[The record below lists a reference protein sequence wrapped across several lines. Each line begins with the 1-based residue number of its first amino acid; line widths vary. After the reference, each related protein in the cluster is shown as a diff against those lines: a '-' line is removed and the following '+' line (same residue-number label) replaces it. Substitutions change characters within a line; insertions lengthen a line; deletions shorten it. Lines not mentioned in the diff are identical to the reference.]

1 MRAPPASAVS
11 SLALSRAA
19 LLLAPL
25 AQHKGRLAVSVLA
38 IALGVALGYAVQLI
52 NAVALSEFSQ
62 AVRALAGEA
71 DLEIRGPRAGF
82 DESLYPRIARLAQVA
97 VASPV
102 LEADA
107 KLPGR
112 REPLRVLGI
121 DAFRAVQVQPA
132 LIGAAA
138 ADMLDLLRQD
148 AVFLSPAAAES
159 LGLKTGDRL
168 ALQVGLAEVSLRV
181 AGLLRGQ
188 GRERL
193 AVMDIASAQLV
204 LGRIG
209 SISRIDIRTRP
220 GADAAALQA
229 RLQVELPPGLVV
241 ERPRSDLQRNASLS
255 RAYRV
260 NLNVLALVAL
270 FTGGFLVFSAQAL
283 SVVRRRAQ
291 LALLRVLGVTR
302 GGLARMLL
310 AEGALI
316 GAAGAALGLAAG
328 YVIAAAVLQ
337 RFGADLGAGQF
348 RGLHPDL
355 HAEPW
360 ASALFFAL
368 GVVVAV
374 AGSLAAALEA
384 ARAAPAQALK
394 AGDEQ
399 TAFARLRP
407 AWPGTVLIVLGAICT
422 LPGPVGGIPLFG
434 YIAIALMLVGAL
446 ALMPRFATTVFGLL
460 PRPRGAGARLAL
472 AQLQGAPGQAA
483 VSLAAIVASFSL
495 MVAMAIMVAS
505 FRVSLSAWLD
515 QVLPADLYLRSGMG
529 GDTGY
534 LSPADEARIAALPGV
549 RRAEFL
555 RFQQLLLAPGRP
567 GVALL
572 ARSFGDDDPG
582 ARLPLV
588 GESHS
593 PRADEPPPLWA
604 SEAMVDLYGYRV
616 GAVVELPLAGK
627 LQRFTVAGIWR
638 DYARQHGSVIVR
650 RELYI
655 ALSGDRN
662 ANDAALYLA
671 PGASADAVVRA
682 IRARVP
688 GAANLEFGAPGD
700 IRARSLNV
708 FDRTFA
714 VTYALEA
721 VAVLIGLFGLS
732 SSFGALVLARSRE
745 FGMLRHVGMTRRQ
758 VGAMLAAEGALVS
771 ALGLA
776 LGLALGWVISL
787 VLIQVVNRQSFH
799 WSMELHP
806 PWGLLALLAAALL
819 ALATLTALASGR
831 RALGVDVV
839 RAVREDW

>member
-1 MRAPPASAVS
+1 MRAPAAPTLA
-11 SLALSRAA
+11 SLALSPAA
-19 LLLAPL
+19 LFLAPL
-25 AQHKGRLAVSVLA
+25 AQHKGRLAASVLA

-52 NAVALSEFSQ
+52 NAVALNEFSQ
-62 AVRALAGEA
+62 AVRSLAGEA

-82 DESLYPRIARLAQVA
+82 DEMLYPRVARLAQVA

-102 LEADA
+102 LEVKA

-112 REPLRVLGI
+112 REPLRVLGV
-121 DAFRAVQVQPA
+121 DAFRAVQVQPE
-132 LIGAAA
+132 LIGNTS
-138 ADMLDLLRQD
+138 ADSLDLLRPD
-148 AVFLSPAAAES
+148 SLFLSPAAANS
-159 LGLKTGDRL
+159 LGLKVGDRL
-168 ALQVGLAEVSLRV
+168 ALQVGLSEVSLRV
-181 AGLLRGQ
+181 AGLLRAS

-193 AVMDIASAQLV
+193 GVMDIAAAQLA
-204 LGRIG
+204 LNRIG
-209 SISRIDIRTRP
+209 RISRIDIRMRP
-220 GADAAALQA
+220 GADVGALQA
-229 RLQVELPPGLVV
+229 RLQAGLPPGLVV
-241 ERPRSDLQRNASLS
+241 ERPQSDLQRNASMS

-302 GGLARMLL
+302 GGMVRMLL

-316 GAAGAALGLAAG
+316 GAAGAAIGLAAG
-328 YVIAAAVLQ
+328 YIMAAAVLR
-337 RFGADLGAGQF
+337 RFGADLGAGEF
-348 RGLHPDL
+348 RGLYPDL
-355 HAEPW
+355 HADPW
-360 ASALFFAL
+360 TGALFFAL
-368 GVVVAV
+368 GVLVAV

-399 TAFARLRP
+399 TAFAHLRP
-407 AWPGTVLIVLGAICT
+407 AWPGITLLALGALCT
-422 LPGPVGGIPLFG
+422 AAGPVGGIPLFG
-434 YIAIALMLVGAL
+434 YIAIALMLVGTL
-446 ALMPRFATTVFGLL
+446 ALMPRLASTVFALL

-505 FRVSLSAWLD
+505 FRISLDGWLD
-515 QVLPADLYLRSGMG
+515 RVLPADLYLRTGLG
-529 GDTGY
+529 GDTAY
-534 LSPADEARIAALPGV
+534 LSPPDEARIAALPGV

-555 RFQQLLLAPGRP
+555 RIEQLLLDPGKPR
-567 GVALL
+567 VALL
-572 ARSFGDDDPG
+572 ARSLPRDDPG

-588 GESHS
+588 GAERL
-593 PRADEPPPLWA
+593 PRPDAPPPLWA
-604 SEAMVDLYGYRV
+604 SEAMVDLYGYKV
-616 GAVVELPLAGK
+616 GEVVALPLADK
-627 LQRFTVAGIWR
+627 MRRFTVAGIWR
-638 DYARQHGSVIVR
+638 DYARQQGSVIIER
-650 RELYI
+650 DRYI
-655 ALSGDRN
+655 AYSGDRN
-662 ANDAALYLA
+662 STDAALYLA
-671 PGASADAVVRA
+671 PGASAAAVLQE
-682 IRARVP
+682 IRARIP
-688 GAANLEFGAPGD
+688 GAANLESGSPGE
-700 IRARSLNV
+700 IRARSLKV

-745 FGMLRHVGMTRRQ
+745 FGMLRHIGMTRRQ
-758 VGAMLAAEGALVS
+758 VGAMLATEGALVS

-776 LGLALGWVISL
+776 LGLALGWVIGL
-787 VLIQVVNRQSFH
+787 VLIHVVNRQSFH

-806 PWGLLALLAAALL
+806 PWALLALLAAALVL
-819 ALATLTALASGR
+819 LATLTALASGR

>member
-1 MRAPPASAVS
+1 MRGLYAP
-11 SLALSRAA
+11 ALSRSA
-19 LLLAPL
+19 LLLAPM

-52 NAVALSEFSQ
+52 NAVALNEFSQ
-62 AVRALAGEA
+62 AVRSLAGEA

-82 DESLYPRIARLAQVA
+82 DELLYARIARLPQVA
-97 VASPV
+97 AASPV
-102 LEADA
+102 LEVDA

-112 REPLRVLGI
+112 REALRVLGV
-121 DAFRAVQVQPA
+121 DAFRAVAVQPG
-132 LIGAAA
+132 LIGDAPA
-138 ADMLDLLRQD
+138 DLLELLRPD
-148 AVFLSPAAAES
+148 ALFLSPAAAES

-168 ALQVGLAEVSLRV
+168 AVQVGLAEVSLRV
-181 AGLLRGQ
+181 AGLLRGG
-188 GRERL
+188 GRERVG
-193 AVMDIASAQLV
+193 VMDIAAAQLA
-204 LGRIG
+204 LGRMG
-209 SISRIDIRTRP
+209 NISRLDLRLRP

-229 RLQVELPPGLVV
+229 RWQSDLPPGLIV
-241 ERPRSDLQRNASLS
+241 ERPQSDLQRNASLS

-291 LALLRVLGVTR
+291 LALLRVLGVSR

-316 GAAGAALGLAAG
+316 GAAGAAVGLVLGYLM
-328 YVIAAAVLQ
+328 AAAVLA

-348 RGLHPDL
+348 RGLHPHL

-360 ASALFFAL
+360 TAALFFAL
-368 GVVVAV
+368 GVLVSV
-374 AGSLAAALEA
+374 AGSLTVALEA

-399 TAFARLRP
+399 QAFARLRP
-407 AWPGTVLIVLGAICT
+407 AWPGSVLIVLGVACT
-422 LPGPVGGIPLFG
+422 AAGPVAGVPLFG
-434 YIAIALMLVGAL
+434 YLAIALMLVGTL
-446 ALMPRFATTVFGLL
+446 ALMPRLATVVFGLL
-460 PRPRGAGARLAL
+460 PRPRAAGASLAL

-505 FRVSLSAWLD
+505 FRVSLAAWLD
-515 QVLPADLYLRSGMG
+515 QVLPADLYVRTGVS
-529 GDTGY
+529 GDTAF
-534 LSPADEARIAALPGV
+534 LSPQDEARIAALPGV
-549 RRAEFL
+549 RRVEFL
-555 RFQQLLLAPGRP
+555 RFQQLLLEPGKPR
-567 GVALL
+567 VALL
-572 ARSFGDDDPG
+572 ARSFERADAG

-588 GESHS
+588 GDALLPGEG
-593 PRADEPPPLWA
+593 APPPLWA
-604 SEAMVDLYGYRV
+604 SEAMADLYGYRV
-616 GAVVELPLAGK
+616 GGIVELPLAGA

-638 DYARQHGSVIVR
+638 DYARQHGSVIVER
-650 RELYI
+650 ALY
-655 ALSGDRN
+655 ARLSGDRN
-662 ANDAALYLA
+662 SNDAALYLQ
-671 PGASADAVVRA
+671 PGASPGDIERAVRSA
-682 IRARVP
+682 LA
-688 GAANLEFGAPGD
+688 GSANLEFGAPGD
-700 IRARSLNV
+700 IRARSLDV

-758 VGAMLAAEGALVS
+758 IGAMLATEGALVS

-787 VLIQVVNRQSFH
+787 VLIHVVNRQSFH

-806 PWGLLALLAAALL
+806 PWGLLTLLAAALL

>member
-1 MRAPPASAVS
+1 MPAP
-11 SLALSRAA
+11 AA
-19 LLLAPL
+19 LTLSPAALFLAPL

-52 NAVALSEFSQ
+52 NAVALNEFSQ
-62 AVRALAGEA
+62 AVRSLAGEA
-71 DLEIRGPRAGF
+71 DLEIRGPRSGF
-82 DESLYPRIARLAQVA
+82 DELLYPRIARLPQVA

-102 LEADA
+102 LEVDA

-112 REPLRVLGI
+112 QEALRLLGM
-121 DAFRAVQVQPA
+121 DAFRAAQVQPG
-132 LIGAAA
+132 LIGNAP
-138 ADMLDLLRQD
+138 ADLLDLLRPD
-148 AVFLSPAAAES
+148 ALFLSPAAAGW
-159 LGLKTGDRL
+159 LGLKAGDRL
-168 ALQVGLAEVSLRV
+168 AVQVGLAEVSLRV
-181 AGLLRGQ
+181 AGLLHDS

-193 AVMDIASAQLV
+193 GVMDIAAAQLA

-209 SISRIDIRTRP
+209 SISRLDIRMRP
-220 GADAAALQA
+220 GADADALQA
-229 RLQVELPPGLVV
+229 RVQAELPPGLIV
-241 ERPRSDLQRNASLS
+241 ERPQSDLQRNASLS
-255 RAYRV
+255 RSYRV

-283 SVVRRRAQ
+283 SVVRRRSQ

-302 GGLARMLL
+302 GGLVRMLL

-316 GAAGAALGLAAG
+316 GAAGAAIGLAAG
-328 YVIAAAVLQ
+328 YLIAAAVLE
-337 RFGADLGAGQF
+337 RFGADLGSGQF
-348 RGLHPDL
+348 RELHPDL

-360 ASALFFAL
+360 ASALFFVL
-368 GVVVAV
+368 GVLVAA
-374 AGSLAAALEA
+374 AGSLAAALDA

-399 TAFARLRP
+399 TAFARLQP
-407 AWPGTVLIVLGAICT
+407 VWPGAALIALGVLCT
-422 LPGPVGGIPLFG
+422 APGPVGGVPLFG
-434 YIAIALMLVGAL
+434 YAAIGLMLVGTL
-446 ALMPRFATTVFGLL
+446 ALMPRLATRVFGLL

-472 AQLQGAPGQAA
+472 AQLQGASGQAA

-505 FRVSLSAWLD
+505 FRVSLDAWLD
-515 QVLPADLYLRSGMG
+515 QVLPADLYLRTGVGGIS
-529 GDTGY
+529 GDTAY
-534 LSPADEARIAALPGV
+534 LLPADEARIAALPGV

-555 RFQQLLLAPGRP
+555 RIQQLLLEPGRP
-567 GVALL
+567 RVTLF
-572 ARSFGDDDPG
+572 ARSLDRDDPG
-582 ARLPLV
+582 RQLPLV
-588 GESHS
+588 SDALP
-593 PRADEPPPLWA
+593 PRPGEPPPLWA
-604 SEAMVDLYGYRV
+604 SEAMVDLYGYAL
-616 GAVVELPLAGK
+616 GKVVEVPIAGK

-638 DYARQHGSVIVR
+638 DYARQHGTVIIER
-650 RELYI
+650 DLYV
-655 ALSGDRN
+655 AYSGDHN
-662 ANDAALYLA
+662 SNDAALYLA
-671 PGASADAVVRA
+671 PRARPKAIEQA
-682 IRARVP
+682 IRAGVP
-688 GAANLEFGAPGD
+688 GAANLEFGEPGT
-700 IRARSLNV
+700 IRARSLNI

-758 VGAMLAAEGALVS
+758 IGVMLAAEGALVS

-787 VLIQVVNRQSFH
+787 VLIHVVNRQSFH

-819 ALATLTALASGR
+819 LLATLTALASGR

-839 RAVREDW
+839 RAVRDDW

>member
-1 MRAPPASAVS
+1 VKPAP
-11 SLALSRAA
+11 ALLTLSPAA
-19 LLLAPL
+19 LFLAPL

-52 NAVALSEFSQ
+52 NAVAINEFSQ
-62 AVRALAGEA
+62 AVQSLAGEA
-71 DLEIRGPRAGF
+71 DLEIRGPRSGF
-82 DESLYPRIARLAQVA
+82 DEMLYPRIARLPQVA

-102 LEADA
+102 LEVDA
-107 KLPGR
+107 RLPGR
-112 REPLRVLGI
+112 QEPLRLLGM
-121 DAFRAVQVQPA
+121 DAFRAAYVQPG
-132 LIGAAA
+132 LIGNAP
-138 ADMLDLLRQD
+138 ADMLELLRPD
-148 AVFLSPAAAES
+148 ALFLSPAAAEW
-159 LGLKTGDRL
+159 LGVKTGEIL
-168 ALQVGLAEVSLRV
+168 KVQVGLAMVDLRV
-181 AGLLRGQ
+181 AGLLRGS

-193 AVMDIASAQLV
+193 GVMDIAAAQLALV
-204 LGRIG
+204 RMGT
-209 SISRIDIRTRP
+209 ISRLDIRTRP
-220 GADAAALQA
+220 GADVGALQA
-229 RLQVELPPGLVV
+229 SVQAGLPPGLIV
-241 ERPRSDLQRNASLS
+241 ERPQSDLQRNANLS
-255 RAYRV
+255 RSYRV

-302 GGLARMLL
+302 GGIVRLLL

-316 GAAGAALGLAAG
+316 GAAGAAIGLLAG
-328 YVIAAAVLQ
+328 YLVAGAVLE

-360 ASALFFAL
+360 ASALFFVL
-368 GVVVAV
+368 GVLVAA
-374 AGSLAAALEA
+374 AGSLAAALDA

-399 TAFARLRP
+399 TAFARLQP
-407 AWPGTVLIVLGAICT
+407 AWPGAALIALGVLCT
-422 LPGPVGGIPLFG
+422 ASGPVGGVPLFG
-434 YIAIALMLVGAL
+434 YVAIALMLVGTL
-446 ALMPRFATTVFGLL
+446 ALMPRLATMVFGLL

-505 FRVSLSAWLD
+505 FRISLDAWLD
-515 QVLPADLYLRSGMG
+515 QVLPADLYLRSGLA
-529 GDTGY
+529 GDTAY
-534 LSPADEARIAALPGV
+534 LAPQDEARIAALPGV

-555 RFQQLLLAPGRP
+555 RIQQLLLAPGRP
-567 GVALL
+567 RVALL
-572 ARSFGDDDPG
+572 ARSLDRNDPG
-582 ARLPLV
+582 RRLPLV
-588 GESHS
+588 GDALP
-593 PRADEPPPLWA
+593 PRSGEPPPLWA
-604 SEAMVDLYGYRV
+604 SEAMVDLYGYSV
-616 GAVVELPLAGK
+616 GKVVELPLAGK

-638 DYARQHGSVIVR
+638 DYARQHGSVIIER
-650 RELYI
+650 DLYI
-655 ALSGDRN
+655 AYSGDRN
-662 ANDAALYLA
+662 SNDAALYLA
-671 PGASADAVVRA
+671 PGASPKAIEQA
-682 IRARVP
+682 IRAGIP
-688 GAANLEFGAPGD
+688 GAANLEFGAPGA
-700 IRARSLNV
+700 IRARSLDI

-758 VGAMLAAEGALVS
+758 IGAMLAAEGALVS

-787 VLIQVVNRQSFH
+787 VLIHVVNRQSFH
-799 WSMELHP
+799 WSMDLHL
-806 PWGLLALLAAALL
+806 PWGLLALLAVALL
-819 ALATLTALASGR
+819 LLATLTALASGR

>member
-1 MRAPPASAVS
+1 MPAVL
-11 SLALSRAA
+11 SLSPAA
-19 LLLAPL
+19 LFLAPL

-52 NAVALSEFSQ
+52 NAVALNEFSQ
-62 AVRALAGEA
+62 AVRSLAGEA
-71 DLEIRGPRAGF
+71 DLEIRGPRSGF
-82 DESLYPRIARLAQVA
+82 DELLYPRLARLAQVA

-102 LEADA
+102 LEVDA

-112 REPLRVLGI
+112 QEPLRVLGV
-121 DAFRAVQVQPA
+121 DAFRAAQVQPA
-132 LIGAAA
+132 LIGNAP
-138 ADMLDLLRQD
+138 ADLLDLLRPD
-148 AVFLSPAAAES
+148 ALFLSPAAADW

-168 ALQVGLAEVSLRV
+168 AVQVGLAEVSLRV
-181 AGLLRGQ
+181 AGLLHSG

-193 AVMDIASAQLV
+193 AVMDIAAAQAA

-209 SISRIDIRTRP
+209 SISRLDIRMRP
-220 GADAAALQA
+220 GVDADALLA
-229 RLQVELPPGLVV
+229 RLQAELPPGLIV
-241 ERPRSDLQRNASLS
+241 ERPQSDLQRNASLS
-255 RAYRV
+255 RSYRV

-302 GGLARMLL
+302 GGLVRMLL

-316 GAAGAALGLAAG
+316 GAAGAAIGLAAG
-328 YVIAAAVLQ
+328 YLIAALVLD

-368 GVVVAV
+368 GVLVAA
-374 AGSLAAALEA
+374 AGSLAVALEA

-399 TAFARLRP
+399 EAFARLRS
-407 AWPGTVLIVLGAICT
+407 AWPGIALIVLGVLCT
-422 LPGPVGGIPLFG
+422 APGPVGGVPLFG
-434 YIAIALMLVGAL
+434 YIAIALMLVGTL
-446 ALMPRFATTVFGLL
+446 ALMPRLATTVFGLL

-505 FRVSLSAWLD
+505 FRVSLDAWLD
-515 QVLPADLYLRSGMG
+515 YVLPADLYLRTGIG
-529 GDTGY
+529 GDTAY
-534 LSPADEARIAALPGV
+534 IAPQDEARIAALPGV

-555 RFQQLLLAPGRP
+555 RIQYFLLEAGRPRVALFARTLDRDAPGQ
-567 GVALL
+567 
-572 ARSFGDDDPG
+572 
-582 ARLPLV
+582 RLPLV
-588 GESHS
+588 SEASR

-604 SEAMVDLYGYRV
+604 SEAMVDLYGYAL
-616 GAVVELPLAGK
+616 GKVVEVPIAGK
-627 LQRFTVAGIWR
+627 AQRFTVAGIWR
-638 DYARQHGSVIVR
+638 DYARQHGTVIIER
-650 RELYI
+650 DLY
-655 ALSGDRN
+655 ASLSGDRN
-662 ANDAALYLA
+662 SNDAALYLA
-671 PGASADAVVRA
+671 PGASPRAIEQAVRA
-682 IRARVP
+682 DIP
-688 GAANLEFGAPGD
+688 GGDYIEIGEPGM
-700 IRARSLNV
+700 IRARSLNI

-721 VAVLIGLFGLS
+721 AAVLIGLFGMS

-745 FGMLRHVGMTRRQ
+745 FGMLRHIGMTRRQ
-758 VGAMLAAEGALVS
+758 IGAMLAAEGALVS

-787 VLIQVVNRQSFH
+787 VLIHVVNRQSFH

-806 PWGLLALLAAALL
+806 PWGLLVLLAAALL

>member
-1 MRAPPASAVS
+1 MAAAAVL
-11 SLALSRAA
+11 SLSPAA
-19 LLLAPL
+19 LFLAPL

-52 NAVALSEFSQ
+52 NAVALNEFSQ

-71 DLEIRGPRAGF
+71 DLVIRGPRAGF
-82 DESLYPRIARLAQVA
+82 DEMLYARIARLPQVA

-112 REPLRVLGI
+112 REPLRVLGV
-121 DAFRAVQVQPA
+121 DAFRAAEVQPG
-132 LIGAAA
+132 LIGDAP
-138 ADMLDLLRQD
+138 ADRLELLRPD
-148 AVFLSPAAAES
+148 TLFLSPAAADS
-159 LGLKTGDRL
+159 LGVTTGDRL
-168 ALQVGLAEVSLRV
+168 ALLVGLNEVSLRV
-181 AGLLRGQ
+181 AGLLRGS

-193 AVMDIASAQLV
+193 GVMDIAAAQLALV
-204 LGRIG
+204 RIG
-209 SISRIDIRTRP
+209 SISRLDLRLRP
-220 GADAAALQA
+220 GADADALQA
-229 RLQVELPPGLVV
+229 RLQAELPPGLLV
-241 ERPRSDLQRNASLS
+241 ERPQSDVQRNASLS
-255 RAYRV
+255 RSYRV

-302 GGLARMLL
+302 GGLVRMLL

-316 GAAGAALGLAAG
+316 GAAGAAIGLVAG
-328 YVIAAAVLQ
+328 YLTAAAVLA

-348 RGLHPDL
+348 RGAHPDL
-355 HAEPW
+355 QVEPW

-368 GVVVAV
+368 GVLVAV
-374 AGSLAAALEA
+374 AGSLAVALEA
-384 ARAAPAQALK
+384 GRAAPAQALK

-407 AWPGTVLIVLGAICT
+407 AWPGIVLVAMGVLCT
-422 LPGPVGGIPLFG
+422 VPGPVGDIPLFG
-434 YIAIALMLVGAL
+434 YAAIALMLVGTL
-446 ALMPRFATTVFGLL
+446 ALMPRLATTVFGLL
-460 PRPRGAGARLAL
+460 PSPRGAGARLAL

-505 FRVSLSAWLD
+505 FRVSLDAWLD
-515 QVLPADLYLRSGMG
+515 QVLPADLYLRTGVG
-529 GDTGY
+529 GDTAY
-534 LSPADEARIAALPGV
+534 LSPQDEARIAALTGV

-555 RFQQLLLAPGRP
+555 RIQQLLLAPGRP
-567 GVALL
+567 RVALF
-572 ARSFGDDDPG
+572 ARTLDRDDPG
-582 ARLPLV
+582 RRLPLV
-588 GESHS
+588 SAS
-593 PRADEPPPLWA
+593 LPPRPGEPPPLWA
-604 SEAMVDLYGYRV
+604 SEAMVDLYGYAL
-616 GAVVELPLAGK
+616 GQVVEVPIAGK
-627 LQRFTVAGIWR
+627 VQRFTVAGIWR
-638 DYARQHGSVIVR
+638 DYARQHGTVIIER
-650 RELYI
+650 DLYI
-655 ALSGDRN
+655 AYSGDRYS
-662 ANDAALYLA
+662 NDGALYLA
-671 PGASADAVVRA
+671 PGASPDAIEQA
-682 IRARVP
+682 IRAGIP
-688 GAANLEFGAPGD
+688 GAENLEFGSPGA
-700 IRARSLNV
+700 IRATSLNV

-758 VGAMLAAEGALVS
+758 IGAMLAAEGALVS
-771 ALGLA
+771 ALGVA

-787 VLIQVVNRQSFH
+787 VLIHVVNRQSFH

-819 ALATLTALASGR
+819 LLATLTALASGR

>member
-1 MRAPPASAVS
+1 MAAPAV
-11 SLALSRAA
+11 LTLSPAA
-19 LLLAPL
+19 LFLAPL
-25 AQHKGRLAVSVLA
+25 AQHKGRLAISVLA

-52 NAVALSEFSQ
+52 NAVALNEFSQ
-62 AVRALAGEA
+62 VVRSLAGEA
-71 DLEIRGPRAGF
+71 DLEIRGPRAGY
-82 DESLYPRIARLAQVA
+82 DEMLYPRLARLAQVA

-102 LEADA
+102 LEIDA

-112 REPLRVLGI
+112 PEALRVLGV
-121 DAFRAVQVQPA
+121 DAFRAAQVQPG
-132 LIGAAA
+132 LIGNAP
-138 ADMLDLLRQD
+138 ADLLDLLRPD
-148 AVFLSPAAAES
+148 ALFLSPAAADW

-168 ALQVGLAEVSLRV
+168 AVQVGLAEVNLRV
-181 AGLLRGQ
+181 AGLLHGS

-193 AVMDIASAQLV
+193 GVMDIAAAQATF
-204 LGRIG
+204 GRIG
-209 SISRIDIRTRP
+209 SISRLDIRTRP
-220 GADAAALQA
+220 GADVDALQA
-229 RLQVELPPGLVV
+229 RVQAELPPGLVV
-241 ERPRSDLQRNASLS
+241 ERPQSDLQRNASLS
-255 RAYRV
+255 RSYRV

-283 SVVRRRAQ
+283 SVVRRRSQ

-316 GAAGAALGLAAG
+316 GAAGAAIGLAAG
-328 YVIAAAVLQ
+328 YVMAAAVLQ

-360 ASALFFAL
+360 ATALFFLL
-368 GVVVAV
+368 GVLVAA
-374 AGSLAAALEA
+374 AGSLAVAWDA

-399 TAFARLRP
+399 QAFARLQP
-407 AWPGTVLIVLGAICT
+407 AWPGIALIVLGALCT
-422 LPGPVGGIPLFG
+422 AAGPVGGVPLFG
-434 YIAIALMLVGAL
+434 YTAIGLMLVGTL
-446 ALMPRFATTVFGLL
+446 ALMPRLATMVFGLL
-460 PRPRGAGARLAL
+460 PRPNGAGARLAL

-505 FRVSLSAWLD
+505 FRVSLDTWLD
-515 QVLPADLYLRSGMG
+515 HLLPADLYLRTGIG
-529 GDTGY
+529 GDSSF
-534 LSPADEARIAALPGV
+534 LAPQDEARIAALPGV

-555 RFQQLLLAPGRP
+555 RIQQLLLEPGRP
-567 GVALL
+567 RVALF
-572 ARSFGDDDPG
+572 ARALDRDDPG
-582 ARLPLV
+582 GRLPLV
-588 GESHS
+588 SAALA
-593 PRADEPPPLWA
+593 PRAGEPPPLWA
-604 SEAMVDLYGYRV
+604 SEAMVDLYGYAL
-616 GAVVELPLAGK
+616 GKVVELPIAGK
-627 LQRFTVAGIWR
+627 SQRFTVAGIWR
-638 DYARQHGSVIVR
+638 DYARQHGTVIIE
-650 RELYI
+650 RELY
-655 ALSGDRN
+655 ASLSGDRN
-662 ANDAALYLA
+662 SNDAALYLA
-671 PGASADAVVRA
+671 PGASPRA
-682 IRARVP
+682 IEQAIRTTVP
-688 GAANLEFGAPGD
+688 GGDHIEIGEPGL
-700 IRARSLNV
+700 IRARSLSI

-758 VGAMLAAEGALVS
+758 IGAMLATEGALVS
-771 ALGLA
+771 GLGLA

-787 VLIQVVNRQSFH
+787 VLIHVVNRQSFH

-806 PWGLLALLAAALL
+806 PWGLLALLALALL
-819 ALATLTALASGR
+819 SLATLTALASGR

>member
-1 MRAPPASAVS
+1 MRAPA
-11 SLALSRAA
+11 LLTLSRAA
-19 LLLAPL
+19 LFLAPL

-52 NAVALSEFSQ
+52 NAVAANEFSQ
-62 AVRALAGEA
+62 ALQSLAGEA
-71 DLEIRGPRAGF
+71 DLEIRGPRSGF
-82 DESLYPRIARLAQVA
+82 DETLYPRIARLPEVA

-102 LEADA
+102 LEADL
-107 KLPGR
+107 KLPLR
-112 REPLRVLGI
+112 QEPLRLLAL
-121 DAFRAVQVQPA
+121 DAFRAAYVQPG
-132 LIGAAA
+132 LIGNAPAG
-138 ADMLDLLRQD
+138 MLELLRPD
-148 AVFLSPAAAES
+148 ALFLSPAAADW
-159 LGLKTGDRL
+159 LGVNAGDKL
-168 ALQVGLAEVSLRV
+168 QVQVGLATVDLRL
-181 AGLLRGQ
+181 AGLLRTD

-193 AVMDIASAQLV
+193 GVMDIAAAQLV
-204 LGRIG
+204 LDRLGTITRLDLRI
-209 SISRIDIRTRP
+209 RP
-220 GADAAALQA
+220 GADVDALQA
-229 RLQVELPPGLVV
+229 HMQAGLPPGLIV
-241 ERPRSDLQRNASLS
+241 ERPQSDLQRNASLS
-255 RAYRV
+255 RSYRV

-283 SVVRRRAQ
+283 SVVRRRSQ

-302 GGLARMLL
+302 GALVRMLL

-328 YVIAAAVLQ
+328 YLIAGAVLQ

-368 GVVVAV
+368 GVLVAA
-374 AGSLAAALEA
+374 AGSLAVALDA

-399 TAFARLRP
+399 QAFARLQP
-407 AWPGTVLIVLGAICT
+407 ASPGIALIVVGVLCT
-422 LPGPVGGIPLFG
+422 GLAPVDGVPLFG
-434 YIAIALMLVGAL
+434 YAAIALMLVGTL
-446 ALMPRFATTVFGLL
+446 ALMPRLATRVFGLL
-460 PRPRGAGARLAL
+460 PRPRAAGARLAL

-505 FRVSLSAWLD
+505 FRVSLDAWLD
-515 QVLPADLYLRSGMG
+515 QVLPADLYLRSGLS
-529 GDTGY
+529 GDSAY
-534 LSPADEARIAALPGV
+534 LAPQDEARIAALPGV

-555 RFQQLLLAPGRP
+555 RIQQLLLAPGKPR
-567 GVALL
+567 VALL
-572 ARSFGDDDPG
+572 ARSLGRDDPG
-582 ARLPLV
+582 RRLPLV
-588 GESHS
+588 GAALA
-593 PRADEPPPLWA
+593 PAPGAPPPLWA
-604 SEAMVDLYGYRV
+604 SEAMVDLYGYAV
-616 GAVVELPLAGK
+616 GREVDVPIAGS

-638 DYARQHGSVIVR
+638 DYARQHGSVIIER
-650 RELYI
+650 DLYA
-655 ALSGDRN
+655 ALSGDRRS
-662 ANDAALYLA
+662 NDAALYLA
-671 PGASADAVVRA
+671 PGASAGEVEQL
-682 IRARVP
+682 IRNSVP
-688 GAANLEFGAPGD
+688 GGANLEFGDPGT
-700 IRARSLNV
+700 IRARSLSI

-758 VGAMLAAEGALVS
+758 IGAMLAAEGALVS

-787 VLIQVVNRQSFH
+787 VLIHVVNRQSFH
-799 WSMELHP
+799 WSMDLHL
-806 PWGLLALLAAALL
+806 PWALLALLAAALL
-819 ALATLTALASGR
+819 LLSTLTALASGR

>member
-1 MRAPPASAVS
+1 MPAPAV
-11 SLALSRAA
+11 LTLSPAA
-19 LLLAPL
+19 LFLAPL

-52 NAVALSEFSQ
+52 NAVALNEFSQ
-62 AVRALAGEA
+62 AVRSLAGEA
-71 DLEIRGPRAGF
+71 DLEVRGPRAGF
-82 DESLYPRIARLAQVA
+82 DEMLYPRLARLPQVA

-102 LEADA
+102 LEVDA
-107 KLPGR
+107 KLPR
-112 REPLRVLGI
+112 RQETLRLLGM
-121 DAFRAVQVQPA
+121 DAFRAAYVQPG
-132 LIGAAA
+132 LIGNAP
-138 ADMLDLLRQD
+138 ADMLDLLRSD
-148 AVFLSPAAAES
+148 ALFLSPAAADW
-159 LGLKTGDRL
+159 LGVKTGDRL

-181 AGLLRGQ
+181 AGLLHGS

-193 AVMDIASAQLV
+193 GVMDIAAAQFA
-204 LGRIG
+204 LGRVG
-209 SISRIDIRTRP
+209 SISRVDIRTRP
-220 GADAAALQA
+220 GTDVDALQA
-229 RLQVELPPGLVV
+229 QVQAGLPPGLIV
-241 ERPRSDLQRNASLS
+241 ERPQSDVQRNASLS
-255 RAYRV
+255 RSYRV

-283 SVVRRRAQ
+283 SVVRRRSQ

-302 GGLARMLL
+302 GGIARMLL

-316 GAAGAALGLAAG
+316 GTAGAAIGLAVG
-328 YVIAAAVLQ
+328 YLMAAAVLQ

-360 ASALFFAL
+360 ASALFFVL
-368 GVVVAV
+368 GVVVAA
-374 AGSLAAALEA
+374 AGSLAAALDA

-399 TAFARLRP
+399 TAFARLQP
-407 AWPGTVLIVLGAICT
+407 AWPGIGLIVLGLICT
-422 LPGPVGGIPLFG
+422 VPNPVGGVPLFG
-434 YIAIALMLVGAL
+434 YVAIGLMLVGTL
-446 ALMPRFATTVFGLL
+446 ALMPRLATGVFGLL
-460 PRPRGAGARLAL
+460 PRPRGVGARLAL

-505 FRVSLSAWLD
+505 FRVSLDAWLD
-515 QVLPADLYLRSGMG
+515 RLLPADLYLR
-529 GDTGY
+529 TGAAGETAY
-534 LSPADEARIAALPGV
+534 LSPQDEARIAALPGV

-555 RFQQLLLAPGRP
+555 RIQQLLLESGRPRVALFARSLDRGDPGRQL
-567 GVALL
+567 ALVSE
-572 ARSFGDDDPG
+572 APSR
-582 ARLPLV
+582 
-588 GESHS
+588 
-593 PRADEPPPLWA
+593 RAGEPPPLWA
-604 SEAMVDLYGYRV
+604 SEAMVDLYGYAL
-616 GAVVELPLAGK
+616 GKVVEVPIAGK
-627 LQRFTVAGIWR
+627 WQRFTVAGIWR
-638 DYARQHGSVIVR
+638 DYARQHGTVIIER
-650 RELYI
+650 DLYA

-662 ANDAALYLA
+662 SNDAALYLA
-671 PGASADAVVRA
+671 PGASPAAIVQA
-682 IRARVP
+682 IRTAIP
-688 GAANLEFGAPGD
+688 GGANLEFGEPGT
-700 IRARSLNV
+700 IRARSLNI

-758 VGAMLAAEGALVS
+758 IGAMLAAEGALVS

-787 VLIQVVNRQSFH
+787 VLIHVVNRQSFH
-799 WSMELHP
+799 WSMDLHL
-806 PWGLLALLAAALL
+806 PWGLLSLLAAALL
-819 ALATLTALASGR
+819 LLATLTALASGR
-831 RALGVDVV
+831 RALSVEVV

>member
-1 MRAPPASAVS
+1 MAASAVL
-11 SLALSRAA
+11 SLSPAA
-19 LLLAPL
+19 LFLAPL

-52 NAVALSEFSQ
+52 NAVALNEFSQ
-62 AVRALAGEA
+62 AVRSLAGEA

-82 DESLYPRIARLAQVA
+82 DEMLYPRIARLPQVA

-102 LEADA
+102 LEVDA

-112 REPLRVLGI
+112 QEPLRILGM
-121 DAFRAVQVQPA
+121 DAFRAAYVQPG
-132 LIGAAA
+132 LIGNAPS
-138 ADMLDLLRQD
+138 DMLDLLRPD
-148 AVFLSPAAAES
+148 ALFLSPAAAGG
-159 LGLKTGDRL
+159 LGLKAGDRL
-168 ALQVGLAEVSLRV
+168 AVQVGLAEVNLRV
-181 AGLLRGQ
+181 AGLLHAG

-193 AVMDIASAQLV
+193 GVMDIAAAQLA
-204 LGRIG
+204 LGRLG
-209 SISRIDIRTRP
+209 KISRIDIRMRP
-220 GADAAALQA
+220 GADLDALEARVQA
-229 RLQVELPPGLVV
+229 ELPPGLIV
-241 ERPRSDLQRNASLS
+241 ERPQSDLQRNANLS
-255 RAYRV
+255 RSYRV

-283 SVVRRRAQ
+283 SVVRRRSQ

-316 GAAGAALGLAAG
+316 GAAGAAIGLLAG
-328 YVIAAAVLQ
+328 YLIAAAVLE

-368 GVVVAV
+368 GVLVAA
-374 AGSLAAALEA
+374 AGSLAVALDA

-399 TAFARLRP
+399 QAFARLQP
-407 AWPGTVLIVLGAICT
+407 AWPGIVLIVLGIVCT
-422 LPGPVGGIPLFG
+422 APGPVGGVPLFG
-434 YIAIALMLVGAL
+434 YAAIGLMLVGTL
-446 ALMPRFATTVFGLL
+446 ALMPRLATKIFGLL
-460 PRPRGAGARLAL
+460 PRPSGAGARLAL

-505 FRVSLSAWLD
+505 FRVSLDAWLD
-515 QVLPADLYLRSGMG
+515 QVLPADLYLRTGISG
-529 GDTGY
+529 DSAY
-534 LSPADEARIAALPGV
+534 LAPQDEARIAALPGV

-555 RFQQLLLAPGRP
+555 RIQQLLLEPGRP
-567 GVALL
+567 RVALF
-572 ARSFGDDDPG
+572 ARSLDRDDPG
-582 ARLPLV
+582 RRLPLV
-588 GESHS
+588 SDALRPG
-593 PRADEPPPLWA
+593 PGEPPPLWA
-604 SEAMVDLYGYRV
+604 SEAMVDLYGYAL
-616 GAVVELPLAGK
+616 GKVVELPIAGK

-638 DYARQHGSVIVR
+638 DYARQHGTVIIE
-650 RELYI
+650 RELY
-655 ALSGDRN
+655 ASLSGDRN
-662 ANDAALYLA
+662 SNDAALYLA
-671 PGASADAVVRA
+671 PGASPKAVEQA
-682 IRARVP
+682 IRAGIP
-688 GAANLEFGAPGD
+688 GGANIEVGAPGV

-758 VGAMLAAEGALVS
+758 IGAMLAAEGALVS

-787 VLIQVVNRQSFH
+787 VLIHVVNRQSFH

-806 PWGLLALLAAALL
+806 PWALLAALAAALL
-819 ALATLTALASGR
+819 MLATLTALASGR

>member
-1 MRAPPASAVS
+1 MPAVL
-11 SLALSRAA
+11 SLSPAA
-19 LLLAPL
+19 LFLAPL

-52 NAVALSEFSQ
+52 NAVALNEFSQ
-62 AVRALAGEA
+62 AVRSLAGEA
-71 DLEIRGPRAGF
+71 DLEIRGPRSGF
-82 DESLYPRIARLAQVA
+82 DELLYPRLARLAQVA

-102 LEADA
+102 LEVDA

-112 REPLRVLGI
+112 QEPLRVLGV
-121 DAFRAVQVQPA
+121 DAFRAAQVQPA
-132 LIGAAA
+132 LIGNAP
-138 ADMLDLLRQD
+138 ADLLDLLRPD
-148 AVFLSPAAAES
+148 ALFLSPAAADW

-168 ALQVGLAEVSLRV
+168 AVQVGLAEVSLRV
-181 AGLLRGQ
+181 AGLLHSG

-193 AVMDIASAQLV
+193 AVMDIAAAQAA

-209 SISRIDIRTRP
+209 SISRLDIRMRP
-220 GADAAALQA
+220 GVDADALLA
-229 RLQVELPPGLVV
+229 RLQAELPPGLIV
-241 ERPRSDLQRNASLS
+241 ERPQSDLQRNASLS
-255 RAYRV
+255 RSYRV

-302 GGLARMLL
+302 GGLVRMLL

-316 GAAGAALGLAAG
+316 GAAGAAIGLAAG
-328 YVIAAAVLQ
+328 YLIAALVLD

-368 GVVVAV
+368 GVLVAA
-374 AGSLAAALEA
+374 AGSLAVALEA

-399 TAFARLRP
+399 QAFARLRS
-407 AWPGTVLIVLGAICT
+407 AWPGIALIVLGVLCT
-422 LPGPVGGIPLFG
+422 APGPVGGVPLFG
-434 YIAIALMLVGAL
+434 YIAIALMLVGTL
-446 ALMPRFATTVFGLL
+446 ALMPRLATTVFGLL

-505 FRVSLSAWLD
+505 FRVSLDAWLD
-515 QVLPADLYLRSGMG
+515 YVLPADLYLRTGIG
-529 GDTGY
+529 GDTAY
-534 LSPADEARIAALPGV
+534 IAPQDEARIAALPGV

-555 RFQQLLLAPGRP
+555 RIQYFLLEAGRPRVALFARTLDRDAPGQ
-567 GVALL
+567 
-572 ARSFGDDDPG
+572 
-582 ARLPLV
+582 RLPLV
-588 GESHS
+588 SEASR

-604 SEAMVDLYGYRV
+604 SEAMVDLYGYAL
-616 GAVVELPLAGK
+616 GKVVEVPIAGK
-627 LQRFTVAGIWR
+627 AQRFTVAGIWR
-638 DYARQHGSVIVR
+638 DYARQHGTVIIER
-650 RELYI
+650 DLY
-655 ALSGDRN
+655 ASLSGDRN
-662 ANDAALYLA
+662 SNDAALYLA
-671 PGASADAVVRA
+671 PGASPRAIEQAVRA
-682 IRARVP
+682 DIP
-688 GAANLEFGAPGD
+688 GGDYIEIGEPGM
-700 IRARSLNV
+700 IRARSLNI

-721 VAVLIGLFGLS
+721 AAVLIGLFGMS

-745 FGMLRHVGMTRRQ
+745 FGMLRHIGMTRRQ
-758 VGAMLAAEGALVS
+758 IGAMLAAEGALVS

-787 VLIQVVNRQSFH
+787 VLIHVVNRQSFH

-806 PWGLLALLAAALL
+806 PWGLLVLLAAALL

>member
-1 MRAPPASAVS
+1 M
-11 SLALSRAA
+11 ALSPAA
-19 LLLAPL
+19 LFLAPL
-25 AQHKGRLAVSVLA
+25 AQHKGRLAISVLA

-52 NAVALSEFSQ
+52 NAVALNEFSQ
-62 AVRALAGEA
+62 AVQSLAGEA
-71 DLEIRGPRAGF
+71 DLEIRGARAGF
-82 DESLYPRIARLAQVA
+82 DEQLYPAIARLPQVA

-102 LEADA
+102 LEVDA

-112 REPLRVLGI
+112 QQPLHVLGM
-121 DAFRAVQVQPA
+121 DAFRAAYVQPG
-132 LIGAAA
+132 LIGNAPS
-138 ADMLDLLRQD
+138 DMLDLLRPD
-148 AVFLSPAAAES
+148 ALFLSPAAADW
-159 LGLKTGDRL
+159 LGVKTGDHL
-168 ALQVGLAEVSLRV
+168 NVQVGLTEVSLRV
-181 AGLLRGQ
+181 AGLLRAG

-193 AVMDIASAQLV
+193 GVMDIAAAQLA
-204 LGRIG
+204 LGRLG
-209 SISRIDIRTRP
+209 SISRLDLRTRP
-220 GADAAALQA
+220 GVDLGELQA
-229 RLQVELPPGLVV
+229 RIQVELPPGLIV
-241 ERPRSDLQRNASLS
+241 ERPQSDVERNANLS
-255 RAYRV
+255 RSYRV

-302 GGLARMLL
+302 GGLARLLL

-316 GAAGAALGLAAG
+316 GAVGAAIGLLAG
-328 YVIAAAVLQ
+328 YVIAAAVLE

-360 ASALFFAL
+360 ASALFFVL
-368 GVVVAV
+368 GVLVAA
-374 AGSLAAALEA
+374 AGSLAAALDA
-384 ARAAPAQALK
+384 ASAPPAQALK

-399 TAFARLRP
+399 TAFARLQP
-407 AWPGTVLIVLGAICT
+407 AWPGIALIVLGVICT
-422 LPGPVGGIPLFG
+422 ALGPVEGIPLFG
-434 YIAIALMLVGAL
+434 YVAIALMLVGTL
-446 ALMPRFATTVFGLL
+446 ALMPRLATTVFGLL
-460 PRPRGAGARLAL
+460 PSPRGAGARLAL

-505 FRVSLSAWLD
+505 FRISLDAWLD
-515 QVLPADLYLRSGMG
+515 QVLPADLYLRTGISG
-529 GDTGY
+529 DSAY
-534 LSPADEARIAALPGV
+534 LAPQDEARIAALPGV

-555 RFQQLLLAPGRP
+555 RIQQLLLESGRP
-567 GVALL
+567 RVALF
-572 ARSFGDDDPG
+572 ARTLDRDDP
-582 ARLPLV
+582 ARRLPLV
-588 GESHS
+588 SAALT
-593 PRADEPPPLWA
+593 PRPGEPPPLWA
-604 SEAMVDLYGYRV
+604 SEAMVDLYGYAL
-616 GAVVELPLAGK
+616 GKVVQVPIAGR

-638 DYARQHGSVIVR
+638 DYARQHGTVIIQ
-650 RELYI
+650 RELYE

-662 ANDAALYLA
+662 SNDAALYLQ
-671 PGASADAVVRA
+671 PGASPKAIEQA
-682 IRARVP
+682 IRATVP
-688 GAANLEFGAPGD
+688 GATNLEFGQPGE
-700 IRARSLNV
+700 IRARSLNI

-758 VGAMLAAEGALVS
+758 IGVMLAAEGALVS

-787 VLIQVVNRQSFH
+787 VLIHVVNRQSFH
-799 WSMELHP
+799 WSMELHL

-819 ALATLTALASGR
+819 VLATLTALASGR

>member
-1 MRAPPASAVS
+1 MPAPAAF
-11 SLALSRAA
+11 ALSPAA
-19 LLLAPL
+19 LFLAPL

-38 IALGVALGYAVQLI
+38 IALGVSLGYAVQLI
-52 NAVALSEFSQ
+52 NAVALNEFSQ
-62 AVRALAGEA
+62 ALRALAGEA
-71 DLEIRGPRAGF
+71 DLEIRGPRSGF
-82 DESLYPRIARLAQVA
+82 DEQIYARLARLPQVA

-102 LEADA
+102 LEVDA

-112 REPLRVLGI
+112 HDSLRVLGM
-121 DAFRAVQVQPA
+121 DAFRAAYVQPA
-132 LIGAAA
+132 LIGAAPA
-138 ADMLDLLRQD
+138 DLLELLRPD
-148 AVFLSPAAAES
+148 ALFLSPAAADW
-159 LGLKTGDRL
+159 LGLKAGDRL
-168 ALQVGLAEVSLRV
+168 VLQVGLAGVSLRV
-181 AGLLRGQ
+181 AGLLRGG

-193 AVMDIASAQLV
+193 AVMDIAAAQQALA
-204 LGRIG
+204 RIG
-209 SISRIDIRTRP
+209 SISRLDLRARP
-220 GADAAALQA
+220 GADLDALQA
-229 RLQVELPPGLVV
+229 RVQAELPPGLIV
-241 ERPRSDLQRNASLS
+241 ESPQSDLQRNASLS

-316 GAAGAALGLAAG
+316 GVIGAAIGLAAG
-328 YVIAAAVLQ
+328 YVIAALVLE

-355 HAEPW
+355 HAETR
-360 ASALFFAL
+360 ASALFFVL
-368 GVVVAV
+368 GVAVAA
-374 AGSLAAALEA
+374 AGSLAAALDA

-399 TAFARLRP
+399 QAFARLQP
-407 AWPGTVLIVLGAICT
+407 AWPGVALILLGLLST
-422 LPGPVGGIPLFG
+422 LPGPVGGVPLFG
-434 YIAIALMLVGAL
+434 YAAIGLMLVGTL
-446 ALMPRFATTVFGLL
+446 ALMPRLATRVFGLL

-505 FRVSLSAWLD
+505 FRVSLSGWLD
-515 QVLPADLYLRSGMG
+515 QVLPADLYLRTGVSG
-529 GDTGY
+529 DSAF
-534 LSPADEARIAALPGV
+534 LAPADEARIAALPGV

-555 RFQQLLLAPGRP
+555 RIQQLLLAPGRP
-567 GVALL
+567 RVALF
-572 ARSFGDDDPG
+572 ARTFGRDDPG
-582 ARLPLV
+582 RRLPLV
-588 GESHS
+588 NDALPPSVG
-593 PRADEPPPLWA
+593 APPPLWA
-604 SEAMVDLYGYRV
+604 SEAMVDLYGYAL
-616 GAVVELPLAGK
+616 GQVVQLPIAGR

-638 DYARQHGSVIVR
+638 DYARQHGTVIIE
-650 RELYI
+650 RELY
-655 ALSGDRN
+655 ASLSGDRN
-662 ANDAALYLA
+662 SNDAALYLA
-671 PGASADAVVRA
+671 PGASPGAIEQA
-682 IRARVP
+682 IRAGVP
-688 GAANLEFGAPGD
+688 GGANIEFGQPGA

-721 VAVLIGLFGLS
+721 VAVLIGLAGLS

-758 VGAMLAAEGALVS
+758 IGAMLAAEGALVS

-787 VLIQVVNRQSFH
+787 VLIHVVNRQSFH
-799 WSMELHP
+799 WGMELHL

-819 ALATLTALASGR
+819 LLATLTALASGR

>member
-1 MRAPPASAVS
+1 MPAA
-11 SLALSRAA
+11 ALSLSPVA

-52 NAVALSEFSQ
+52 NAVALNEFSQ
-62 AVRALAGEA
+62 AVRSLAGEA

-82 DESLYPRIARLAQVA
+82 DELLYARVARLPQVA

-102 LEADA
+102 LEVEA

-112 REPLRVLGI
+112 REPLRVLGV
-121 DAFRAVQVQPA
+121 DAFRAAVVQPG
-132 LIGAAA
+132 LIGYAP
-138 ADMLDLLRQD
+138 ADRLELLRQD
-148 AVFLSPAAAES
+148 ALFLSPAAADG
-159 LGLKTGDRL
+159 LGVNSGDRL
-168 ALQVGLAEVSLRV
+168 ALQVGLTEVSLRV
-181 AGLLRGQ
+181 AGLLRGG

-193 AVMDIASAQLV
+193 GVMDIAAAQLA

-209 SISRIDIRTRP
+209 SISRIDIRLRP
-220 GADAAALQA
+220 GADADALRA
-229 RLQVELPPGLVV
+229 RLQAGLPPGLIV
-241 ERPRSDLQRNASLS
+241 ESPQSDVQRNASLS
-255 RAYRV
+255 RSYRV

-291 LALLRVLGVTR
+291 LALLRVLGVSR
-302 GGLARMLL
+302 GGLVRMLL

-316 GAAGAALGLAAG
+316 GATGAAIGLVAG
-328 YVIAAAVLQ
+328 YLMAAVVLA
-337 RFGADLGAGQF
+337 RFGADLGAGDF

-360 ASALFFAL
+360 ASALFFVL
-368 GVVVAV
+368 GVLVAV
-374 AGSLAAALEA
+374 AGSLAVALEA

-407 AWPGTVLIVLGAICT
+407 AWPGAALLLLGAVCI

-434 YIAIALMLVGAL
+434 YVAIALMLVGTL
-446 ALMPRFATTVFGLL
+446 ALMPHLATTVFGLL

-505 FRVSLSAWLD
+505 FRVSLAAWLD
-515 QVLPADLYLRSGMG
+515 QVLPADLYLRTGTG
-529 GDTGY
+529 GDTAY
-534 LSPADEARIAALPGV
+534 LGPQDEARIAALPGV

-567 GVALL
+567 RVALL
-572 ARSFGDDDPG
+572 ARSFGGDDPN

-588 GESHS
+588 GASVT

-604 SEAMVDLYGYRV
+604 SEAMVDLYGYAV
-616 GAVVELPLAGK
+616 GQVVELPLAGK
-627 LQRFTVAGIWR
+627 LRRFTVAGIWR
-638 DYARQHGSVIVR
+638 DYARQQGAVIIR
-650 RELYI
+650 RELY
-655 ALSGDRN
+655 AGLSGDRN
-662 ANDAALYLA
+662 SNDAALYLQ
-671 PGASADAVVRA
+671 PGASPDAVLRA
-682 IRARVP
+682 IRASVP
-688 GAANLEFGAPGD
+688 GAANLESGSPGA

-758 VGAMLAAEGALVS
+758 IGAMLAAEGALVS

-787 VLIQVVNRQSFH
+787 VLIHVVNRQSFH